1 LEPDNNEPLID
12 VDAEPMVSIKPTI
25 YSPTLIPIGK
35 FLKYNPL
42 AVLIFLSLVY
52 TSQALQVIF
61 PEFMSKPLGLTFGFL
76 LSAGG
81 FVGGLFYTMSETI
94 NNIKVD

>member
-1 LEPDNNEPLID
+1 MEPDNNEPLID
-12 VDAEPMVSIKPTI
+12 IDAEPMVSIKLTI
-25 YSPTLIPIGK
+25 YPPTLIPIGR

-42 AVLIFLSLVY
+42 AALIFLSLVY

-61 PEFMSKPLGLTFGFL
+61 PEFMSKPIGLTLGFL

-81 FVGGLFYTMSETI
+81 CVGGLFYTMSETI
-94 NNIKVD
+94 NNIRVD